1 MTIMVVIMTMV
12 MNLKRGFNEKTKCS
26 LKNYSLEYKE
36 IQYKRGLSSN
46 GKTRK

>member
-12 MNLKRGFNEKTKCS
+12 RNLKRGFNEKTKCF
-26 LKNYSLEYKE
+26 LENYSLEYKE